1 MRLVILTRSLIFC
14 INHYKLI
21 YKFQRFVKLLRII
34 SANTKLSTLETLLKP
49 GLFLMKSVLKP
60 LAKSIL
66 LPLGLTAA
74 AAAAAATDSGM
85 QIKFFASAMTRLKI
99 ANEKM
104 DDIVK
109 IIKPLVY

>member
-74 AAAAAATDSGM
+74 AAAATDSGM
-85 QIKFFASAMTRLKI
+85 QIKFFASVMTRLKI

>member
-74 AAAAAATDSGM
+74 AAAAATDSGM

-99 ANEKM
+99 ANKKM